1 MASIRQMPRGTWQ
14 AIVRR
19 NGHRPQFRTFE
30 TKQDAKQ
37 WARLIEFEIDRAVF
51 VDRGPSERVP
61 SPDISPRLAYS
72 GLGGEQTV
80 SRMRGGAR

>member
-30 TKQDAKQ
+30 IKQDAKQ
-37 WARLIEFEIDRAVF
+37 WARLIESEIDRAVF
-51 VDRGPSERVP
+51 VDRGPSER
-61 SPDISPRLAYS
+61 
-72 GLGGEQTV
+72 
-80 SRMRGGAR
+80 AR